1 MNAPA
6 QIENRPAVGTP
17 MAGGFFVGLLLVNG
31 TRMAVI
37 DAGKE
42 GEMKGAWGKRGAKID
57 GARSFSD
64 GLANTD
70 AMAEAGSQLAKDARA
85 LRIGGFDDWHI
96 PAKDAQELQYRH
108 LKPTD
113 DDTCCSYMDGY
124 NANSVPAGDLYA
136 NDPVVKTE
144 IEAYREGGEHALDD
158 AWYWSST
165 QYSALYAFG
174 QHFDD
179 GLQGN
184 NDEGN
189 VARARAVRMIPW

>member
-6 QIENRPAVGTP
+6 QIETPAIGTP

-31 TRMAVI
+31 IRMAVI

-42 GEMKGAWGKRGAKID
+42 GELKGAWGERGVKID
-57 GARSFSD
+57 GARSFTD

-70 AMAEAGSQLAKDARA
+70 AMAASGSQIAKDARA

-96 PAKDAQELQYRH
+96 PAKDSQELQYRH

-113 DDTCCSYMDGY
+113 DSTYGSYMDGY
-124 NANSVPAGDLYA
+124 NANSVPPGDLYD
-136 NDPVVKTE
+136 NEPVVKTE
-144 IEAYREGGEHALDD
+144 VEAYREGGEHALAE

-165 QYSALYAFG
+165 QSSSGCAFG
-174 QHFDD
+174 QDFL
-179 GLQGN
+179 GGNQGN
-184 NDEGN
+184 AGKDLSF
-189 VARARAVRMIPW
+189 RARAVRMIPW

>member
-6 QIENRPAVGTP
+6 QIATPAVGTP

-31 TRMAVI
+31 IRHAVI

-42 GEMKGAWGKRGAKID
+42 GELKGVWGERGAKID
-57 GARSFSD
+57 GARSFTD

-70 AMAEAGSQLAKDARA
+70 AMAAAGSQLAKDARA
-85 LRIGGFDDWHI
+85 LRISGFDDWHI

-113 DDTCCSYMDGY
+113 ETTYCSYMDGY
-124 NANSVPAGDLYA
+124 NANSVPAGDLYD
-136 NDPVVKTE
+136 NEPVVKTSV
-144 IEAYREGGEHALDD
+144 EAYREGGEHALAE

-165 QYSALYAFG
+165 QYSANYAFF
-174 QHFDD
+174 QDFLD
-179 GLQGN
+179 GHQLYV
-184 NDEGN
+184 DEGN
-189 VARARAVRMIPW
+189 SFRARAVRMIPW